1 MDLSGGS
8 HGELYPN
15 ILPCMSNHAWVLIVL
30 LFLVSQTDFKPFF
43 FFSPPHFFH
52 VSDGNMQQFVLIS
65 LPAFV
70 WALIQQGD
78 SEEAAL
84 IDIKIWQAGVS

>member
-1 MDLSGGS
+1 MDLSGRS

-15 ILPCMSNHAWVLIVL
+15 ILPCMSNHAWALIVL
-30 LFLVSQTDFKPFF
+30 LFRVSQTVFKPFF
-43 FFSPPHFFH
+43 FSLHFFR
-52 VSDGNMQQFVLIS
+52 VSDGNTEQFVLIS

-84 IDIKIWQAGVS
+84 IDIKIWQAGVL